1 MIIKTA
7 VGEIDVTIPDG
18 FAVIETGEVQQG
30 DRFLA
35 GGRYNA
41 WILNHRWC
49 PYPESEAGSPVSS
62 LALTIRKK
70 NTER

>member
-18 FAVIETGEVQQG
+18 FAVIETGEVRQG
-30 DRFLA
+30 DQFLA
-35 GGRYNA
+35 GGRHNA
-41 WILNHRWC
+41 WMRNHRWY
-49 PYPESEAGSPVSS
+49 PYPESESGSPVSP